1 MHLFPNRIMIGQ
13 LQFLLVLPQVG
24 AMAKRA
30 LLPMKQF
37 ISQLRKIGRA
47 HKHDFIVIDTPGGV
61 QHLSLIVH
69 GMADTLITPIND
81 SLVDLDVLVVMEQSD
96 LEPQPSVYAKM
107 VWRALEARRSH
118 WSHYRLDRGSE
129 PIGISR
135 VKQISIRS
143 LRSWT

>member
-69 GMADTLITPIND
+69 GIGRH
-81 SLVDLDVLVVMEQSD
+81 SD
-96 LEPQPSVYAKM
+96 YP
-107 VWRALEARRSH
+107 
-118 WSHYRLDRGSE
+118 D
-129 PIGISR
+129 
-135 VKQISIRS
+135 
-143 LRSWT
+143 